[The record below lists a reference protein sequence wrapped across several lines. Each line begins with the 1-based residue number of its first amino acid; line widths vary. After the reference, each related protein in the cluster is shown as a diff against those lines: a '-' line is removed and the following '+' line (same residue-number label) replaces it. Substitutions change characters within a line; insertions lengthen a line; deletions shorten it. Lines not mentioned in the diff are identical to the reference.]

1 MIYKF
6 QDTVDGKF
14 AFILAPSY
22 YNAVKTLEK
31 LTSIDFKFVESKS
44 PEELNKSIV
53 LLNQILPF

>member
-22 YNAVKTLEK
+22 NKAMKTLEN
-31 LTSIDFKFVESKS
+31 LTSIEFNFIESKD
-44 PEELNKSIV
+44 PKELNKSIV
-53 LLNQILPF
+53 LINQILPF